1 MIPNLKVSV
10 MKTKLENPKFCLCVD
25 QSKIKEEILVKN
37 ESVGYSIIINQC
49 C

>member
-1 MIPNLKVSV
+1 

-25 QSKIKEEILVKN
+25 QSEIKEEILVKTK
-37 ESVGYSIIINQC
+37 VLDILLYYINQC